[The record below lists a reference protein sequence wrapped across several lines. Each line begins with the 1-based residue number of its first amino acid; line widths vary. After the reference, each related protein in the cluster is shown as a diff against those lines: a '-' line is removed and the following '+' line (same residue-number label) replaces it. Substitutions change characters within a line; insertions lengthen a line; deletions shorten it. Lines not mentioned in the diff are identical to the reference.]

1 MRPGKSRFMFALVLL
16 VVLASLISAC
26 GGGGGAQS
34 GGQKNG
40 ASGKQ
45 SGSNGATS
53 KKQGGA
59 TGGAKS
65 NAPRMKI
72 ALGKVQVAKPDKDL
86 LIVKPSKGGKPAR
99 FKLQKN
105 VKVLLDGKPA
115 KKADI
120 KKGLQVKV
128 QYVERKSMAVPN
140 RARVVQLLK
149 TGGAGG
155 KTTG

>member
-1 MRPGKSRFMFALVLL
+1 MRPGRSRLTFALVLIFL
-16 VVLASLISAC
+16 LASLVSAC
-26 GGGGGAQS
+26 GGGDQS

-59 TGGAKS
+59 AAGAES
-65 NAPRMKI
+65 NAPETKI

-86 LIVKPSKGGKPAR
+86 LVVKPSQGGKPAK

-105 VKVLLDGKPA
+105 VKVILGAKSA
-115 KKADI
+115 KKEDI
-120 KKGLQVKV
+120 EKGLQVKV
-128 QYVERKSMAVPN
+128 RYVEKKSMAVPN
-140 RARVVQLLK
+140 RAGVVQLSK

-155 KTTG
+155 EATG